1 MASTEREA
9 TPGRNVNISQRRL
22 AQTLIAYML
31 ICTLL
36 LNDYCLE
43 KIKFDPY
50 IYLYIYSYIIAES
63 GKADRNKHILIDFL
77 LTQYKPNK
85 IIIDHI

>member
-43 KIKFDPY
+43 KIRVDPY
-50 IYLYIYSYIIAES
+50 IYPYRIAES
-63 GKADRNKHILIDFL
+63 GKADRKTHILIAFL
-77 LTQYKPNK
+77 LTQYKQNK
-85 IIIDHI
+85 RIM